1 MTTSIQ
7 RLVHNYETDYL
18 FDSAEIDA
26 FTVMMK
32 LLDGIDKNKITDADR
47 FFLETETQELLT
59 RPELRNQLHYIGM
72 LSIFDSFA
80 RFLTRVTLLRTE
92 KVSILESIIYPD
104 LVELDEDCSI
114 AQYLQELN
122 DEPKPKETDESN
134 VTTEKSVEIIET
146 PMQT

>member
-1 MTTSIQ
+1 M
-7 RLVHNYETDYL
+7 
-18 FDSAEIDA
+18 
-26 FTVMMK
+26 
-32 LLDGIDKNKITDADR
+32 
-47 FFLETETQELLT
+47 
-59 RPELRNQLHYIGM
+59 
-72 LSIFDSFA
+72 
-80 RFLTRVTLLRTE
+80 RTE

-122 DEPKPKETDESN
+122 DEPKPKETAESN

>member
-122 DEPKPKETDESN
+122 DEPKPKETAESN
-134 VTTEKSVEIIET
+134 LPTEKSVEIIET